1 MSMFAAFPLLTI
13 PVVIYN
19 LMALFAG
26 SGAGDGGFAT
36 QLAAPLFKL
45 PMVSGGT
52 FSIASGDLL
61 IILALVLLFVELIK
75 STGTGAT
82 AIINHAF
89 SMILFIICLIEFLL
103 APGFGTATFL
113 IITIMTL
120 LDVLAG
126 VVVTIISARRDVSV
140 EDDAR
145 R

>member
-1 MSMFAAFPLLTI
+1 MSLFTAFPLLTI

-26 SGAGDGGFAT
+26 GNAGDGGFAA
-36 QLAAPLFKL
+36 QLAAPLFHI
-45 PMVSGGT
+45 PMVSGGS

-82 AIINHAF
+82 AIINHAL
-89 SMILFIICLIEFLL
+89 SMILFIVCLIEFLL

-126 VVVTIISARRDVSV
+126 VVVTIISARRDVAV
-140 EDDAR
+140 EDENR